1 MHPEDSLRLAILKVK
16 NRKLREKLRAICS
29 QQKVTNRKLRANRS
43 QQKVKNRKLRENR
56 KLRAIRNL
64 RKIAR

>member
-1 MHPEDSLRLAILKVK
+1 MAAILKVK
-16 NRKLREKLRAICS
+16 NRKLRDNRKLCANRS
-29 QQKVTNRKLRANRS
+29 QQKVRNRKLRANRS
-43 QQKVKNRKLRENR
+43 QQKVTNRKLRENR